1 MLCPPKAPAA
11 LGHLIDEMFATN
23 FSSQQ
28 QHNREADLS
37 NRWIRVQCPGGGRLS
52 EAASRA
58 RALVMLATATMIATA
73 TLRTPIPGRA
83 VIELVA
89 NRPLS

>member
-1 MLCPPKAPAA
+1 VLCPPKAPAA

-58 RALVMLATATMIATA
+58 RALVMLATAT
-73 TLRTPIPGRA
+73 LRTPIPGRA